1 MDYSS
6 YIVLPKEGEI
16 YSILDTVASEAKIVC
31 FTGLPGVGKSLYVQQ
46 FAYMAL
52 QKNRKISILQWDGAR
67 QGFETEQVLKIYPEI
82 DGVTHAG
89 IRKSCGLWSR
99 KAVYDWY
106 QLHKNDTEVL
116 ILEAP
121 LVGNRLVELGKKTE
135 DELEPILSSDSTQFI
150 LPVPSDKLRKLIIS
164 KRVKTAKNPNHEME
178 KADAQPH
185 VLMALYREICEVGK
199 KWGMQKQLSENQ
211 EYDKY
216 FYESLYRKVLR
227 ARHVKTLFV
236 NEAFEVNSAYDIR
249 QNFSKLTPSIEE
261 VSYFISLVQEKYPTD
276 EQLEIAV
283 NNWYVLT

>member
-16 YSILDTVASEAKIVC
+16 YSILDTVASKAKIVC

-67 QGFETEQVLKIYPEI
+67 QSFETEQVLKIYPEI

-106 QLHKNDTEVL
+106 QLHKNDNEVL

-150 LPVPSDKLRKLIIS
+150 LPVPSDELRKLILS
-164 KRVKTAKNPNHEME
+164 KRVKTTENPNHEME

-199 KWGMQKQLSENQ
+199 KWEMKKQLNENL
-211 EYDKY
+211 EYDKT
-216 FYESLYRKVLR
+216 FYESLYKKVLR

-236 NEAFEVNSAYDIR
+236 DEVFEVNSAYDIR
-249 QNFSKLTPSIEE
+249 QIFSKLIPSAAE
-261 VSYFISLVQEKYPTD
+261 VSYFVSLVQEKYPTD
-276 EQLEIAV
+276 KQLEIAV
-283 NNWYVLT
+283 NNWYIVK

>member
-46 FAYMAL
+46 FAYIAL
-52 QKNRKISILQWDGAR
+52 QKNRKISILQWDSAR
-67 QGFETEQVLKIYPEI
+67 QSFETEQVLKIYPEI

-106 QLHKNDTEVL
+106 QLHKNDNEVL

-121 LVGNRLVELGKKTE
+121 LVGNRLIELGKKTK

-150 LPVPSDKLRKLIIS
+150 LPVPSDELRKLIIS
-164 KRVKTAKNPNHEME
+164 KRVNTAKNPNHEME

-185 VLMALYREICEVGK
+185 VLMALYLEICEVGK
-199 KWGMQKQLSENQ
+199 KLGMKKQLNENL
-211 EYDKY
+211 EYDTS

-227 ARHVKTLFV
+227 ERHVKTLFV
-236 NEAFEVNSAYDIR
+236 DEAFEVNSVYDVR
-249 QNFSKLTPSIEE
+249 QKFSKLVPSTEE
-261 VSYFISLVQEKYPTD
+261 VSYFISLVREKYPTD

-283 NNWYVLT
+283 NNWYVLK

>member
-6 YIVLPKEGEI
+6 YIVLPKEGKI

-52 QKNRKISILQWDGAR
+52 EKNRKISILQWDGAR

-99 KAVYDWY
+99 KAVYNWY
-106 QLHKNDTEVL
+106 QLHKNDNEVL

-121 LVGNRLVELGKKTE
+121 LVGNRLIELGKKTK
-135 DELEPILSSDSTQFI
+135 DELEPILSSNSTQFI
-150 LPVPSDKLRKLIIS
+150 LPVPSDELRKLIIS

-199 KWGMQKQLSENQ
+199 ELGMKEQLNENN
-211 EYDKY
+211 EYDAS

-236 NEAFEVNSAYDIR
+236 NEVFEVNSAYDIR
-249 QNFSKLTPSIEE
+249 QKFSKMAPSTEE

-283 NNWYVLT
+283 NNWYVLK